1 MGIFGASAGHFRA
14 QIEISPCGPE
24 TRERPAYNGIR
35 WSFVFA
41 EEWDEDPVRTKHSE
55 IWPEFLADDQS
66 PVPVD
71 VPLEGVYDA
80 RMHIVFTDR
89 VDYYMKRIQIGQRFY
104 CMEGARK
111 VAAGFVTAME
121 A

>member
-1 MGIFGASAGHFRA
+1 M
-14 QIEISPCGPE
+14 
-24 TRERPAYNGIR
+24 
-35 WSFVFA
+35 
-41 EEWDEDPVRTKHSE
+41 
-55 IWPEFLADDQS
+55 
-66 PVPVD
+66 PVD
-71 VPLEGVYDA
+71 VPLEGVNDA

-111 VAAGFVTAME
+111 VATGIVTAME